1 MIENDGK
8 LSKFQK
14 HTLETT
20 NNLPLWRIALQ
31 MDKAATIYVSLAS
44 AVSEKY
50 NSITTQDGIRIKKKK
65 KTKELQFVRKIM
77 GIKEGE
83 TNNNSIQN
91 LDKHPIVKMELMMIK
106 LIYRYRKCFTE
117 NIVMYTHIQKRHY
130 SY

>member
-20 NNLPLWRIALQ
+20 NNLPLWSIALQ

-50 NSITTQDGIRIKKKK
+50 NSITTQDGIRIKK
-65 KTKELQFVRKIM
+65 
-77 GIKEGE
+77 
-83 TNNNSIQN
+83 
-91 LDKHPIVKMELMMIK
+91 
-106 LIYRYRKCFTE
+106 
-117 NIVMYTHIQKRHY
+117 
-130 SY
+130 